1 MIWSMIEAATAKV
14 PFTRRGV
21 ISVVVF
27 LVFALCVAGLLGV
40 FDRTPKPAI
49 EMRVTSFTA
58 QRAIASYAEITVSN
72 CSEKMSQIV
81 LVDESGAPAGALLWQ
96 NNQNFVYL
104 KPGASISGGVF
115 LPIDGGVV
123 RVAVRCSEVR
133 ANQLPLFSRR
143 SRIQELWWK
152 WIPPMRHSAWILSD
166 QEIQCPKRLPD
177 GSVEPP
183 HLISSEKR
191 ATR

>member
-1 MIWSMIEAATAKV
+1 MIWRMIEASTAKV
-14 PFTRRGV
+14 HFTRRRV

-40 FDRTPKPAI
+40 FDRPPKPAI

-58 QRAIASYAEITVSN
+58 QRVIPSYAEVIVSN
-72 CSEKMSQIV
+72 CSEKESQIV
-81 LVDESGAPAGALLWQ
+81 LLDEARAPAGALLWQ
-96 NNQNFVYL
+96 NNQRFVHL
-104 KPGASISGGVF
+104 KPGAWISGGVF

-123 RVAVRCSEVR
+123 RVAVRCSEDR
-133 ANQLPLFSRR
+133 SNQLPMFSRR
-143 SRIQELWWK
+143 SRIRDLWWK
-152 WIPPMRHSAWILSD
+152 LIPPMRHSAWIVSD

-183 HLISSEKR
+183 RLVIRK
-191 ATR
+191 